1 MFSRL
6 YLRLGPILIIYA
18 LKSIKKPEI
27 RPRGRYVRIF
37 FSYYFLIPI
46 LKFWTTNLYLL
57 TRIKLQIQPN
67 ILKKYRNFELDSI
80 EQYNLPV
87 EFEWES
93 LRGTSINSDLDP
105 DGSLND
111 KFSSVVQRFN
121 PFKLFRLLL
130 NSSSSES
137 KK

>member
-18 LKSIKKPEI
+18 LKSIKKTWNKAKRQI
-27 RPRGRYVRIF
+27 YKDF
-37 FSYYFLIPI
+37 FWYYFLILI